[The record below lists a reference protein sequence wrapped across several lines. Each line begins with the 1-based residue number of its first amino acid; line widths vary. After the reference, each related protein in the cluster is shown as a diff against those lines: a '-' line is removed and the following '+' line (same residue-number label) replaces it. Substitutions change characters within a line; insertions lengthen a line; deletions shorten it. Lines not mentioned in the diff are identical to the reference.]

1 MKIKEIINF
10 LEDIAPL
17 YYQEDYDNSGLI
29 IGDKDQDI
37 SNVLITIDCTESV
50 IEEAVSRDCNLII
63 SHHPIIFRG
72 LKKLSEDNYVQRTV
86 NKAIKN
92 DISIYAMHTNL
103 DNIYNGVSSSIAERI
118 GLKNTHVLA
127 PKNNML
133 RSLVVYCPSSHSKVL
148 KEALFDSG
156 AGNIGDYNKCSFTS
170 SGIGTFLPNDGADPF
185 VGEVGQL
192 HMEKEDK
199 IEVVYLI
206 KDELNIL
213 YAMKQTHPYE
223 EIAYQTYQLNNKYNL
238 VGSGIVGELEE
249 EIDSIDFLHHIKK
262 VMKTES
268 IRYTSLVKESIK
280 KVAVCGGSGSSFL
293 YNAKKVGADIYITS
307 DFKYHEFFDADKDII
322 IADIGHYESEQFTKE
337 LIYDFLV
344 KKFTKFAILLS
355 KERTN
360 PINYL

>member
-1 MKIKEIINF
+1 MKIKDVINF

-17 YYQEDYDNSGLI
+17 YYQEEYDNSGLI
-29 IGDKDQDI
+29 IGDKNQEI
-37 SNVLITIDCTESV
+37 TNVLITIDCTESV
-50 IEEAVSRDCNLII
+50 ISEAISRDCNLII
-63 SHHPIIFRG
+63 AHHPIIFKG
-72 LKKLSEDNYVQRTV
+72 LRKLSEDNYVQRTV

-92 DISIYAMHTNL
+92 NISVYAIHTNL
-103 DNIYNGVSSSIAERI
+103 DNIYNGVSFRIAKRI

-127 PKNNML
+127 PKHNML
-133 RSLVVYCPSSHSKVL
+133 RSLMVYCPSSHSKVL
-148 KEALFDSG
+148 KEALFDAG

-170 SGIGTFLPNDGADPF
+170 SGVGTFLPVDGADPF
-185 VGEVGQL
+185 LGNIGQL
-192 HMEKEDK
+192 HVGNEDK

-213 YAMKQTHPYE
+213 YSMKKAHPYE
-223 EIAYQTYQLNNKYNL
+223 EIAYHIFDLNNEYNL
-238 VGSGIVGELEE
+238 VGTGIFGELEE
-249 EIDSIDFLHHIKK
+249 EKDSLEFLNHVKK

-268 IRYTSLVKESIK
+268 IRYTSLIKEKIK
-280 KVAVCGGSGSSFL
+280 KVAVCGGSGSSL
-293 YNAKKVGADIYITS
+293 LSNAKKVGADIYITS

-355 KERTN
+355 KEKTN